1 MINRHDKCLHDEDMC
16 IHIKNISN
24 SADVSQISGLLG
36 ESIPDADLL
45 LNNEDIYKFFF
56 AENNVVMLLADSD
69 SSYILDAN
77 KAACNYYGWTL
88 EEITG
93 KKMDQINV
101 FSSEYIKIESK
112 KAESENRD
120 YLLLKHFLAN
130 GEIRD
135 VKVYSGTIR
144 SESCTFIYHI
154 VYDVIENE
162 FVDNKLKKMQLSAIQ
177 RLKDI
182 GKWEVDLASGKVV
195 LSETTRR
202 IYGLENKIVTRD
214 QVRNIPL
221 SHYVPMLDKARDDL
235 ITRNIPYD
243 VQFKIKRQN
252 DDSIRIIHSVAE
264 YYPEKNIIIGVLQ
277 DITEFKRTK
286 TKLRERKSL
295 LNQVG
300 KIAHVGAW
308 EYDMATGSITWTNEV
323 ARIHEVDLNTTVN
336 VELLLELYSSTSR
349 KVLKDAMVKVL
360 EMGYAEDLE
369 LELLTAKGNHKWVR
383 IIAQPKMADGK
394 VVKVTGSLQDITEQ
408 KQAEI
413 KISEEARWR
422 RLLMEQSS
430 DGIVIIDQDGRVI
443 EANPRYADMLGYSHE
458 EMQMLSIWEWDVYH
472 TREQIKEMLQ
482 ITDKNG
488 SLYESQLQCKDGSI
502 IDVEINANP
511 ATFGGRR
518 MLFCVCRD
526 ISLRKKV
533 ERELLAAKIAAE
545 NANKVKSEF
554 LATMSH
560 ELRTPLTAIIGFS
573 DVLLEGIAGD
583 LNQKQTNYVGHVSN
597 AGKHLLELI
606 NDILDISKIEAGEC
620 ELIYGQF
627 EVSDVIYGVVSVL
640 KPLSDK
646 NKINLCIDIDPEL
659 KMIVADRTKFKQI
672 LANLLS
678 NAIKFTPEQGSV
690 SVRAISQDD
699 SIQISVQDTGIGI
712 AVNDM
717 DKLFQPFKQL
727 NPCLNRK
734 YEGTGLGLAL
744 SKKFVEMHGGSMW
757 VESKVNEGS
766 IFMFTIPQGSE
777 FLD

>member
-1 MINRHDKCLHDEDMC
+1 MSNIYDKCLYDEDMC
-16 IHIKNISN
+16 THIMNKDHSVNG
-24 SADVSQISGLLG
+24 SQISGLPDKD
-36 ESIPDADLL
+36 IPDGISHYNSDYL
-45 LNNEDIYKFFF
+45 YKFFF
-56 AENNVVMLLADSD
+56 AENNVIMLLVDSD
-69 SSYILDAN
+69 SSNIIDAN
-77 KAACNYYGWTL
+77 KAACNYYGWTV
-88 EEITG
+88 EEITC
-93 KKMDQINV
+93 KKIDQINV
-101 FSSEYIKIESK
+101 FSAEYIKMESK
-112 KAESENRD
+112 KAENENRD
-120 YLLLKHFLAN
+120 YLFLKHFLAN
-130 GEIRD
+130 GDIRD

-144 SESCTFIYHI
+144 SESCTFLYYI
-154 VYDVIENE
+154 VYDVVENE

-182 GKWEVDLASGKVV
+182 GKWEMDLSSGKVA
-195 LSETTRR
+195 LSQTTRR
-202 IYGLENKIVTRD
+202 IYGLEDKIVTRD
-214 QVRNIPL
+214 HIKKIPL
-221 SHYVPMLDKARDDL
+221 SHYLPMLDKALDDL

-277 DITEFKRTK
+277 DITEYKRTK

-308 EYDMATGSITWTNEV
+308 EYDIATGSITWTNEV
-323 ARIHEVDLNTTVN
+323 ARIHEIDSNSTVN
-336 VELLLELYSSTSR
+336 VGLLLELYSSTSR

-383 IIAQPKMADGK
+383 IIAYPKMSEGK

-430 DGIVIIDQDGRVI
+430 DGIVIIGQDGKVI

-458 EMQMLSIWEWDVYH
+458 EMQLLSIWDCDTSH
-472 TREQIKEMLQ
+472 TPEQIQEMLQ
-482 ITDKNG
+482 ITDKNK
-488 SLYESQLQCKDGSI
+488 SLYESQLQSKDGSI
-502 IDVEINANP
+502 IDVEINANS

-583 LNQKQTNYVGHVSN
+583 LNQKQTNYIGHVSN

-606 NDILDISKIEAGEC
+606 NDILDISKIEAGES
-620 ELIYGQF
+620 ELIYEKF
-627 EVSDVIYGVVSVL
+627 EVSDVIYGVASVL
-640 KPLSDK
+640 NSLADK

-678 NAIKFTPEQGSV
+678 NAIKFTPEKGSV
-690 SVRAISQDD
+690 SVRAILQDD
-699 SIQISVQDTGIGI
+699 SVQISVQDTGIGI

-727 NPCLNRK
+727 NPSLTRK
-734 YEGTGLGLAL
+734 HEGTGLGLAL
-744 SKKFVEMHGGSMW
+744 SKKFVEMHGGNIW
-757 VESKVNEGS
+757 VESNVGEGS
-766 IFMFTIPQGSE
+766 IFMFTIPLDYE
-777 FLD
+777 FKY

>member
-195 LSETTRR
+195 LSETTKR

-369 LELLTAKGNHKWVR
+369 LELRTAKGNHKWVR

-472 TREQIKEMLQ
+472 T
-482 ITDKNG
+482 
-488 SLYESQLQCKDGSI
+488 
-502 IDVEINANP
+502 
-511 ATFGGRR
+511 
-518 MLFCVCRD
+518 
-526 ISLRKKV
+526 
-533 ERELLAAKIAAE
+533 
-545 NANKVKSEF
+545 
-554 LATMSH
+554 
-560 ELRTPLTAIIGFS
+560 
-573 DVLLEGIAGD
+573 
-583 LNQKQTNYVGHVSN
+583 
-597 AGKHLLELI
+597 
-606 NDILDISKIEAGEC
+606 
-620 ELIYGQF
+620 
-627 EVSDVIYGVVSVL
+627 
-640 KPLSDK
+640 
-646 NKINLCIDIDPEL
+646 
-659 KMIVADRTKFKQI
+659 
-672 LANLLS
+672 
-678 NAIKFTPEQGSV
+678 
-690 SVRAISQDD
+690 
-699 SIQISVQDTGIGI
+699 
-712 AVNDM
+712 
-717 DKLFQPFKQL
+717 
-727 NPCLNRK
+727 
-734 YEGTGLGLAL
+734 
-744 SKKFVEMHGGSMW
+744 
-757 VESKVNEGS
+757 
-766 IFMFTIPQGSE
+766 
-777 FLD
+777 